1 MRPDRPIYLFRC
13 SDPLRYALSL
23 DMTGCNV
30 PRTAGAWLLRGELL
44 PDELPGDF
52 RPAVKHLVKHGFS
65 ILKIEEG
72 NV

>member
-1 MRPDRPIYLFRC
+1 MERDQPVYLFQC
-13 SDPLRYALSL
+13 SNPSRYALSL
-23 DMTGCNV
+23 DMTGCNM

-52 RPAVKHLVKHGFS
+52 RAAVKHLAIHGFS
-65 ILKIEEG
+65 ILKIEEE